1 MAAPRKI
8 LVLDLG
14 MQSLRLVEFSK
25 SPEGGLRLLRGARR
39 EFLLDPALDTSRPEQ
54 IGGALKDILREWKLK
69 SGEVVCVLPS
79 HTVFTRVVPLEVPG
93 GSAGNVDAIVRF
105 EAHQNIPFPLE
116 EVVWDYVTMGETGT
130 GAVNVVFVAVKR
142 DLLEAIGQTISAAGL
157 GIASVT
163 VAPLAMYDA
172 FRFAGLPA
180 PDAPTLLLDIGSRT
194 TNMVIASQGSFFSR
208 TIPSGGLAVSLAIA
222 KDIHA
227 ELEEAERLKITR
239 GSVGLG
245 PGFEPPTDPVE
256 ANLARV
262 TRQTLLKTQADISRS
277 LSYYRST
284 LGGKEPSGILLTGGM
299 ASMPYLSEFIQE
311 KLQKPVG
318 FWNIE
323 FQAAEESRGFSLAE
337 ETADFVEANPNN
349 LGELVGGALELC
361 PGHRTLINLLPPSVL
376 RKQNLAKRLP
386 YLAGAA
392 AILIA
397 ALSAWYLFA
406 DYATKVTDQKIEEIT
421 QQSKQADE
429 VTEKFRALQKKQDE
443 IRKTSGELLKVVLLR
458 EAYPK
463 IIAELA
469 AKVPDRF
476 LWITEVQPAVESP
489 SKNSVRNA
497 LEKGSENSIK
507 AVIVKGLYLDNPRQ
521 ASVIDDFVTSLQ
533 SSELFVVEEKEMT
546 KVITQR
552 GSPSGEYWAYPF
564 ALRIPLRT
572 PIANLP

>member
-1 MAAPRKI
+1 MAAARKI

-14 MQSLRLVEFSK
+14 MQSLRLAEFSK
-25 SPEGGLRLLRGARR
+25 TPEGGLRLLRGARR

-54 IGGALKDILREWKLK
+54 ILVALQEILKEWKLTT
-69 SGEVVCVLPS
+69 GEVACVLPS
-79 HTVFTRVVPLEVPG
+79 HTVFTRVVPLDVPG
-93 GSAGNVDAIVRF
+93 GAAGNVDAIVKF

-116 EVVWDYVTMGETGT
+116 DVVWDYVAMGETAS
-130 GAVNVVFVAVKR
+130 GAVNVVFVAVKS
-142 DLLEAIGQTISAAGL
+142 DLLEAIGQAVSSSGL

-163 VAPLAMYDA
+163 VSPLALYDA
-172 FRFAGLPA
+172 FRYASI
-180 PDAPTLLLDIGSRT
+180 PDPEAPTLLLDIGSRT
-194 TNMVIASQGSFFSR
+194 TNMVIASAGSFFSR
-208 TIPSGGLAVSLAIA
+208 SIPSAGLAVSLAIA

-227 ELEEAERLKITR
+227 DLEEAERLKISR
-239 GSVGLG
+239 GIVGLG
-245 PGFEPPTDPVE
+245 PGFEPPADPVE
-256 ANLARV
+256 ANLARI
-262 TRQTLLKTQADISRS
+262 TRHSLLKTQADISRS
-277 LSYYRST
+277 LSYYRTT
-284 LGGKEPSGILLTGGM
+284 LGGKDPSGILLTGGM

-311 KLQKPVG
+311 KFQKPVG
-318 FWNIE
+318 FWKIDLLKD
-323 FQAAEESRGFSLAE
+323 QHCGGFSLVE
-337 ETADFVEANPNN
+337 ETAGFVAANPNN
-349 LGELVGGALELC
+349 LGELVGGALELF

-406 DYATKVTDQKIEEIT
+406 DYATKVTVQKTEEIAR
-421 QQSKQADE
+421 QSKEANKVAE
-429 VTEKFRALQKKQDE
+429 ELRALQKTQDE
-443 IRKTSGELLKVVLLR
+443 IRRKSGELLSVVLLR
-458 EAYPK
+458 QAYPK

-476 LWITEVQPAVESP
+476 LWITDVQPAVEVT
-489 SKNSVRNA
+489 SKNAAR
-497 LEKGSENSIK
+497 KGGENLVH

-521 ASVIDDFVTSLQ
+521 ASVIDDFVASLQ
-533 SSELFVVEEKEMT
+533 SSEVFVVDEKELT

-572 PIANLP
+572 PIPNLP

>member
-1 MAAPRKI
+1 MAALRKI

-14 MQSLRLVEFSK
+14 MQSLRLAEFSK

-93 GSAGNVDAIVRF
+93 GSAGNVDAIVSF

-142 DLLEAIGQTISAAGL
+142 DLLEAIGQAISAAGL

-227 ELEEAERLKITR
+227 ELEEAERLKTTR

-245 PGFEPPTDPVE
+245 PGFEPPVDPVE
-256 ANLARV
+256 ANLARI

-277 LSYYRST
+277 LSYYRGT
-284 LGGKEPSGILLTGGM
+284 LGGNDPTRILLTGGM
-299 ASMPYLSEFIQE
+299 ASMPYLSEFIRE
-311 KLQKPVG
+311 KFQKETG
-318 FWNIE
+318 FFNPMEGIAVDE
-323 FQAAEESRGFSLAE
+323 AVQPFLESHFH
-337 ETADFVEANPNN
+337 NM
-349 LGELVGGALELC
+349 GELAGGALELF
-361 PGHRTLINLLPPSVL
+361 PERRTLINLLPPSVL
-376 RKQNLAKRLP
+376 RNQNLARRLP

-392 AILIA
+392 AIVIA
-397 ALSAWYLFA
+397 TLGAWYLFA
-406 DYATKVTDQKIEEIT
+406 NYATKVTVQKTEEVT
-421 QQSKQADE
+421 QLSKQADA
-429 VTEKFRALQKKQDE
+429 VAEKLRSLEKKQEE
-443 IRKTSGELLKVVLLR
+443 IRKTSGELLNVVLLR
-458 EAYPK
+458 EVYPK

-476 LWITEVQPAVESP
+476 LWITEIQPAVDSP
-489 SKNSVRNA
+489 SKNPVRNTV
-497 LEKGSENSIK
+497 EKGAEKGAENSVK

-521 ASVIDDFVTSLQ
+521 ASVIDDFVASLQ
-533 SSELFVVEEKEMT
+533 SSELFVVEEKEIT

-564 ALRIPLRT
+564 TLRIPLRT
-572 PIANLP
+572 PIPNLP